1 MTAYLESNPVEK
13 QDDHVLHLEE
23 EINGTSQEQ
32 PYLSS
37 RLKEMQGRHPQ
48 AQRSLPQRDRRE
60 EQQEILPQP
69 GEDEMFFSQAVHN
82 HFKFDHP
89 AAETAGLTCHRMDTV
104 F

>member
-48 AQRSLPQRDRRE
+48 AQQTLSQRDHRE
-60 EQQEILPQP
+60 GRQAISSQHR
-69 GEDEMFFSQAVHN
+69 GDEMFFIQTVHN
-82 HFKFDHP
+82 PFKFDHP
-89 AAETAGLTCHRMDTV
+89 AAERAGLAGLHV
-104 F
+104 